1 MGNFAAG
8 DSGVVAFNLRSHL
21 VGRGLGLGIEM
32 TTEERDAIVE
42 AAVGQSEIDLTGA
55 VPAVVPLFDAASAYA
70 MPESIYLKWI
80 KPAFDRAVG
89 VAALILSAPLLAVI
103 AIAVRINMSSPVFL
117 RQDRVG
123 RHGQVFRLWKFR
135 TMAPDRRAIELE
147 WLGEDRRQT
156 HKSAEDPRITP
167 LGRWLRANRLDE
179 LPQFINVVRGELSL
193 VGPRP
198 ELVPIVAKY
207 QPWQHRRHAIKPGVT
222 GLWQI
227 SDRGDKL
234 LVDCTEMELEYLG
247 TISFVTDVGI
257 LLRTLP
263 AMARRNGI

>member
-1 MGNFAAG
+1 
-8 DSGVVAFNLRSHL
+8 
-21 VGRGLGLGIEM
+21 M
-32 TTEERDAIVE
+32 TTEERDAAIE
-42 AAVGQSEIDLTGA
+42 AALADSEIDLTGV
-55 VPAVVPLFDAASAYA
+55 VPAVVPLFDAASVYA
-70 MPESIYLKWI
+70 MPEGIYLRWL
-80 KPAFDRAVG
+80 KPAFDRTLG
-89 VAALILSAPLLAVI
+89 VIALILSAPLLAVI
-103 AIAVRINMSSPVFL
+103 AMAVRINMGSPVFL

-135 TMAPDRRAIELE
+135 TMAPDRRVINLE
-147 WLGEDRRQT
+147 WLGDDRRQT

-167 LGRWLRANRLDE
+167 LGKWLRSSRLDE

-198 ELVPIVAKY
+198 ELVSIVARY
-207 QPWQHRRHAIKPGVT
+207 EPWQHRRHAIKPGVT

-257 LLRTLP
+257 LLRTVP

>member
-1 MGNFAAG
+1 
-8 DSGVVAFNLRSHL
+8 
-21 VGRGLGLGIEM
+21 M
-32 TTEERDAIVE
+32 TTEERDAAIEE
-42 AAVGQSEIDLTGA
+42 AVAQSEIDLTGA
-55 VPAVVPLFDAASAYA
+55 VPAVVPLFEAAAVYA

-80 KPAFDRAVG
+80 KPAFDRTLG
-89 VAALILSAPLLAVI
+89 VVALILSAPLLAVI
-103 AIAVRINMSSPVFL
+103 GLAVRITMGSPVFL

-135 TMAPDRRAIELE
+135 TMGPDRRVIDLE

-156 HKSAEDPRITP
+156 HKSAGDPRITP
-167 LGRWLRANRLDE
+167 LGKWLRSNRLDE

-198 ELVPIVAKY
+198 ELVSIVANY
-207 QPWQHRRHAIKPGVT
+207 EPWQHRRHAIKPGVT

-234 LVDCTEMELEYLG
+234 LVDCTEMELEYLS

>member
-1 MGNFAAG
+1 
-8 DSGVVAFNLRSHL
+8 
-21 VGRGLGLGIEM
+21 M
-32 TTEERDAIVE
+32 TTEERE
-42 AAVGQSEIDLTGA
+42 ALIQGAVGESEIDLTGA
-55 VPAVVPLFDAASAYA
+55 VPAVVPLFDAASVYA
-70 MPESIYLKWI
+70 MPEGIYLRWL
-80 KPAFDRAVG
+80 KPAFDRTLG
-89 VAALILSAPLLAVI
+89 VIALILSAPLLAVI
-103 AIAVRINMSSPVFL
+103 AMAVRINMGSPVFL

-123 RHGQVFRLWKFR
+123 RHGQVFRVWKFR
-135 TMAPDRRAIELE
+135 TMAPDRRVINLE
-147 WLGEDRRQT
+147 WLGDDRRQT

-167 LGRWLRANRLDE
+167 LGKWLRANRLDE
-179 LPQFINVVRGELSL
+179 LPQFINVVRGDLSM

-198 ELVPIVAKY
+198 ELVSIVAKY

-234 LVDCTEMELEYLG
+234 LVDCTEMELEYLS

-257 LLRTLP
+257 LLHTVP